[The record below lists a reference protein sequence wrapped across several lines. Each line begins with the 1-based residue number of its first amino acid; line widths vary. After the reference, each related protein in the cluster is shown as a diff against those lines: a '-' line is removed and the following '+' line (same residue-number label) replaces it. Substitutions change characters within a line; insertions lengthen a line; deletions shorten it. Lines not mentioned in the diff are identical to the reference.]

1 MKWLAVGVLVIAL
14 GVAAWWR
21 FGRGKTGTHKPAKP
35 VGEAGASPS
44 DTPAGDPRPGGAP
57 AAPEKAKVKAAH
69 QLLVQQIEQARQR
82 RLAALAREG
91 AAAAKAPQPSTP
103 SLPGLDE
110 PPSPL
115 DTPLA
120 KDYIKERMMDIRPLL
135 QECYETSMVEHPELA
150 AGGTITMTFRMAG
163 EPGVGGVILNN
174 KIVPEKST
182 LAAAPYLAECVT
194 ESIYAMRFDPPAA
207 GGYIDVNYPFIF
219 QTTEPDG
226 G

>member
-21 FGRGKTGTHKPAKP
+21 FGRDEATHKPAKP

-44 DTPAGDPRPGGAP
+44 DAPADGPAGSAP
-57 AAPEKAKVKAAH
+57 SASPEKAKVKAAH

-91 AAAAKAPQPSTP
+91 AAASKAPTP
-103 SLPGLDE
+103 SIPSLVDE

-115 DTPLA
+115 DSPLA
-120 KDYIKERMMDIRPLL
+120 KDYIRERMRDIQPLL
-135 QECYETSMVEHPELA
+135 QECYETAMVMHPELA
-150 AGGTITMTFRMAG
+150 AGGTITITFRMAG
-163 EPGVGGVILNN
+163 EPGVGGVILDN

-207 GGYIDVNYPFIF
+207 GGFVDVNYPFIF
-219 QTTEPDG
+219 QTSDATPDG
-226 G
+226 GP

>member
-1 MKWLAVGVLVIAL
+1 MKRLVVGALVIAL
-14 GVAAWWR
+14 GVAAYWFFNR
-21 FGRGKTGTHKPAKP
+21 DRGGTHKPAKP
-35 VGEAGASPS
+35 VGEAAVSPS
-44 DTPAGDPRPGGAP
+44 DTASDGPTGGSPPAS
-57 AAPEKAKVKAAH
+57 PEKAKVKAAH
-69 QLLVQQIEQARQR
+69 QLLVQQIEQACQR
-82 RLAALAREG
+82 RLAALARES
-91 AAAAKAPQPSTP
+91 AAASKTP
-103 SLPGLDE
+103 TPAVPGLPGFDE
-110 PPSPL
+110 LPSPL

-150 AGGTITMTFRMAG
+150 AGGTITLTFRMAG

-194 ESIYAMRFDPPAA
+194 ESIYAMRFDPPGA

-219 QTTEPDG
+219 QTTDAG
-226 G
+226 L

>member
-21 FGRGKTGTHKPAKP
+21 FGRDKAATHKPAKP
-35 VGEAGASPS
+35 VGEAGVSPA
-44 DTPAGDPRPGGAP
+44 DTPADESRPGSAPGARD
-57 AAPEKAKVKAAH
+57 KTKVKAAH

-82 RLAALAREG
+82 RLAALARES
-91 AAAAKAPQPSTP
+91 AAARKAPTPAIPSIV
-103 SLPGLDE
+103 DE

-135 QECYETSMVEHPELA
+135 QECYETSMALHPELA
-150 AGGTITMTFRMAG
+150 AGGTITITFRMAG
-163 EPGVGGVILNN
+163 EPGVGGVILDN

-194 ESIYAMRFDPPAA
+194 ESIYAMRFDPPGA

-219 QTTEPDG
+219 QTTDAG
-226 G
+226 L